1 MIANRLIW
9 ILEPKV
15 LSSICI
21 VLLVVSF
28 ACKPSNS
35 HFYTKAKTT
44 NASTSKRNEICSD
57 SVLWYIRLS
66 EGFAYDS
73 VKFIINEGVFPDS
86 TLPNPWIVT
95 TTESNGCSNVHFYC
109 YQKYD
114 KNIIYLSNMPKFS
127 ELQENKRQPIDS
139 LIMKIVVN
147 KDTFDLKS
155 SLKYQRYF
163 SLNYNRKNRG
173 LVCFRRETCFFCY

>member
-1 MIANRLIW
+1 MMNNQ
-9 ILEPKV
+9 ILFWMC
-15 LSSICI
+15 L

-35 HFYTKAKTT
+35 HLYAKAKTT
-44 NASTSKRNEICSD
+44 NTSTSKRNEICSD

-95 TTESNGCSNVHFYC
+95 TTESNGCSNIHFYC

-114 KNIIYLSNMPKFS
+114 KNIIYLSNMPKFA
-127 ELQENKRQPIDS
+127 ELQENKREPIDS

-173 LVCFRRETCFFCY
+173 LVCFKRETCFFCY